1 MTDLSLSRSQ
11 MLLLGGSGNRALA
24 EEVAAHLGQ
33 PLCQVTLR
41 RFADGELFVKIDE
54 NVRGRDV
61 YIIQPT
67 NPPAENMM
75 ELLLLMDAA
84 KRASAARITAVIPYF
99 GYARQDRKD
108 QPRVAISAKLM
119 ANMVSMAGA
128 DRVLAMDFHQHQLQG
143 FFDLPVD
150 HLYAAPV
157 FVSHYRQKQLHD
169 PVVVAP
175 DVGSAKMARGFAK
188 RLNASLAI
196 IDKRRPSANVAE
208 VLNVVGEVEDRDC
221 LIPDDMI
228 DTAGTMAEAVNGA
241 QAARRAR
248 HLLLRHARAAVGAG
262 GGAADGVAGQGSGG
276 HQHDR
281 HAAGAAVRPAEGSL
295 DRGPAGQ
302 GDRLHAQRPV
312 GELAVRLTSRPAGY
326 TLRKDRTMAQ
336 QAISRPPRA
345 PRPARARPA
354 RCRREGK
361 VPGVIYGHG
370 RHAEGA
376 RRSTPPR

>member
-11 MLLLGGSGNRALA
+11 MLLLSGSANRPLA

-41 RFADGELFVKIDE
+41 RFADGEIFVKIDE

-84 KRASAARITAVIPYF
+84 KRASAARVTSVIPYF

-157 FVSHYRQKQLHD
+157 FVNHYRQKSLRD
-169 PVVVAP
+169 LVIVAP
-175 DVGSAKMARGFAK
+175 DVGSAKMARG
-188 RLNASLAI
+188 S
-196 IDKRRPSANVAE
+196 PS
-208 VLNVVGEVEDRDC
+208 
-221 LIPDDMI
+221 
-228 DTAGTMAEAVNGA
+228 
-241 QAARRAR
+241 
-248 HLLLRHARAAVGAG
+248 
-262 GGAADGVAGQGSGG
+262 GSTP
-276 HQHDR
+276 R
-281 HAAGAAVRPAEGSL
+281 WPSS
-295 DRGPAGQ
+295 
-302 GDRLHAQRPV
+302 
-312 GELAVRLTSRPAGY
+312 TSG
-326 TLRKDRTMAQ
+326 
-336 QAISRPPRA
+336 A
-345 PRPARARPA
+345 PRPTSP
-354 RCRREGK
+354 RCSTWWVRS
-361 VPGVIYGHG
+361 PG
-370 RHAEGA
+370 RTASS
-376 RRSTPPR
+376 RTT